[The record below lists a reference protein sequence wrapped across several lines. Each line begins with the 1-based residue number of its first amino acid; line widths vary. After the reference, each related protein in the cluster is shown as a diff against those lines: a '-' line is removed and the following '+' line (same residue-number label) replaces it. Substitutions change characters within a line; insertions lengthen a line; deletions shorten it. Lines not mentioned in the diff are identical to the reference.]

1 MIQYTSTIVNNPE
14 HTIQEDILDET
25 VNSNNNNQ
33 EDDDI
38 NNAPNILPD
47 DEALEE
53 IENTMDIDGS
63 FPEEKNEEIV
73 EPDFYQSE
81 DNQSKLTDEEVDT
94 AEEDESEILAED
106 EDILEKE
113 NMLCYIAR
121 YVGKSRV

>member
-1 MIQYTSTIVNNPE
+1 MV
-14 HTIQEDILDET
+14 HFLR
-25 VNSNNNNQ
+25 
-33 EDDDI
+33 
-38 NNAPNILPD
+38 
-47 DEALEE
+47 
-53 IENTMDIDGS
+53 
-63 FPEEKNEEIV
+63 KKIV
-73 EPDFYQSE
+73 EPDFSQSE